1 MVEEFKFGKMVAY
14 MKDNGRMTKQME
26 KVDLFIKMEMFTLEI
41 GKMIKLVVKEFI
53 LIQMAHSTMETGLT
67 TNSTGMGRRSGQM
80 ELSTLV
86 TTLKGRNMERVI
98 SNGLMGPII
107 METLKTTTFMVKE
120 YTNGQMVD
128 DLKEI
133 G

>member
-67 TNSTGMGRRSGQM
+67 TSSTGMGRRSGQM